1 VLVACLGIAV
11 IAGIAGLQL
20 VDDAP
25 SRTSFEPPTT
35 TTTTTTTTKG

>member
-1 VLVACLGIAV
+1 VLVACLGIAT

-25 SRTSFEPPTT
+25 SRSSFERTT
-35 TTTTTTTTKG
+35 TSTTKG